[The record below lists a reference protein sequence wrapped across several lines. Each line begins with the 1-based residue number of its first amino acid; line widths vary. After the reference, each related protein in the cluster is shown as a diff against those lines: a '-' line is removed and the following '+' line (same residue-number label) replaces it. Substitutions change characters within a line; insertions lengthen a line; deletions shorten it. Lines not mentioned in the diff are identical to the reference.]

1 MKTQKDCLMNE
12 LVFMVSLKITSA
24 LSLNKIYAGI
34 FWAKRKKQKDNV
46 KTLVKIALR
55 GKKKIKFDKPVEIEM
70 QFNSRLDVSNHAYI
84 FKMIEDAIKERGII
98 EDDTDKYVKK
108 CVMQKQDVFDGV
120 IVCVKEYKD

>member
-1 MKTQKDCLMNE
+1 MNRYDIIKRPLITEQSMDMMADNKYSFVVEKDD
-12 LVFMVSLKITSA
+12 I
-24 LSLNKIYAGI
+24 
-34 FWAKRKKQKDNV
+34 

-84 FKMIEDAIKERGII
+84 FKMIEDVIKERGII

-108 CVMQKQDVFDGV
+108 CVMQKQYVFDGV

>member
-1 MKTQKDCLMNE
+1 MNE
-12 LVFMVSLKITSA
+12 LVFRVPLKITSA
-24 LSLNKIYAGI
+24 LSLNKIYSGI
-34 FWAKRKKQKDNV
+34 FWAKRKKQKDDI

-108 CVMQKQDVFDGV
+108 CVMRKQDVFDGV
-120 IVCVKEYKD
+120 IVWVSEYKD

>member
-1 MKTQKDCLMNE
+1 MNE

>member
-1 MKTQKDCLMNE
+1 MNE
-12 LVFMVSLKITSA
+12 LVFMVPLKITSA
-24 LSLNKIYAGI
+24 LSLNKIYSGI
-34 FWAKRKKQKDNV
+34 FWAKRKKQKDDI

-108 CVMQKQDVFDGV
+108 CVMQKQDVFDGIV
-120 IVCVKEYKD
+120 VCVKEYKD

>member
-1 MKTQKDCLMNE
+1 
-12 LVFMVSLKITSA
+12 MVPLKITSA
-24 LSLNKIYAGI
+24 LSLNKIYSGI
-34 FWAKRKKQKDNV
+34 FWAKRKKQKDEI

-55 GKKKIKFDKPVEIEM
+55 GKKEIKFSVPVEIEM

-108 CVMQKQDVFDGV
+108 CVMRKQDVFNGV
-120 IVCVKEYKD
+120 IVWVNEYKD

>member
-12 LVFMVSLKITSA
+12 LVFRVPLKISSA
-24 LSLNKIYAGI
+24 LSLNKIYSGI
-34 FWAKRKKQKDNV
+34 FWAKRKKQKDDI

-120 IVCVKEYKD
+120 VVCVKEYKD